1 MNNRILQHKFN
12 DSKQGILSVVII
24 HLLLGILLLLPYGTT
39 YLTWGRPQ
47 LCLTIGFVFLIIYR
61 FYQWD
66 KGALNFAIPLF
77 YLFTLLFEW
86 VVFGLPA
93 VLPLA
98 IAANGTPSKGVLM
111 DLFFIVLP
119 YIYLLLRV
127 IMLLVVSAPTLY
139 ASKNSKEE

>member
-12 DSKQGILSVVII
+12 DSKQGILRVVII

-47 LCLTIGFVFLIIYR
+47 LCLSLGLIFLIIYR
-61 FYQWD
+61 FYAWD
-66 KGALNFAIPLF
+66 KGILNFAIPLF
-77 YLFTLLFEW
+77 YLVGLLFEW

-93 VLPLA
+93 VQPLA

-119 YIYLLLRV
+119 YIYWLLRV
-127 IMLLVVSAPTLY
+127 IMLLVVSTPLLY
-139 ASKNSKEE
+139 ARK